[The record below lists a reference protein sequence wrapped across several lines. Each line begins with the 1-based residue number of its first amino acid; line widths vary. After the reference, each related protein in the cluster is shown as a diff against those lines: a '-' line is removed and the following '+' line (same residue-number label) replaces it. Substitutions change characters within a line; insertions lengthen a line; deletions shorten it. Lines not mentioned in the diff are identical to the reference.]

1 MKLAC
6 LLLCTILAFTAAV
19 AQGTPAG
26 TQAQGTPATPTAQ
39 TTPAAPADIFP
50 RPDLKFFDAP
60 SPTTAMVNA
69 FLNVIWGYDS
79 NRTWR
84 VEAIQQTKAPN
95 VAKVTVFVADK
106 AQGNKVESLRFF
118 TTPDGKHAIADTVFN
133 FGAHPYDEL
142 RATLQSRADGPS
154 RGAAAKTLEL
164 VEFADLQC
172 PHCKEA
178 VPVIQDLL
186 RDFPGAHFV
195 FQNFPL
201 VQIHPYAAESAAY
214 GNCIAQSKGDA
225 AFFTYIDSVYAHQE
239 SLTPELAQQTLRNA
253 ATAAGADPAAIK
265 ACAATP
271 AARARIAEQIKL
283 AEDIDI
289 EQTPT
294 LVING
299 HALAFGAIPY
309 EQLKQIVAWDAKQT
323 GAASALTAK

>member
-1 MKLAC
+1 MKLAA
-6 LLLCTILAFTAAV
+6 LLLCSALAASAAI
-19 AQGTPAG
+19 AQGTPAS
-26 TQAQGTPATPTAQ
+26 PTAQ

-50 RPDLKFFDAP
+50 QPNLKFFDAP
-60 SPTTAMVNA
+60 SPTTAEVNA
-69 FLNVIWGYDS
+69 FLNVIWGYDQ

-84 VEAIQQTKAPN
+84 VEAIQKTKAPN

-106 AQGNKVESLRFF
+106 SQGNKVESLRFF
-118 TTPDGKHAIADTVFN
+118 TTPDGKHAIADAVFS
-133 FGAHPYDEL
+133 FGPHPYDDL
-142 RATLQSRADGPS
+142 RAMLDQRADGPA
-154 RGAAAKTLEL
+154 RGAANKTLEL

-178 VPVIQDLL
+178 APIIADLQ

-201 VQIHPYAAESAAY
+201 VDIHPFAGQGAAY
-214 GNCIAQSKGDA
+214 GNCVAQAKGDA
-225 AFFTYIDSVYAHQE
+225 AFYTYIDNVFAHQE
-239 SLTPELAQQTLRNA
+239 SLTPELGQQTLDNA
-253 ATAAGADPAAIK
+253 VTAAGANPAAVK

-271 AARARIAEQIKL
+271 AAQAKVAAQIKL
-283 AEDIDI
+283 AEDADI

-299 HALAFGAIPY
+299 HPLAFGAIPY
-309 EQLKQIVAWDAKQT
+309 EQLKQIIAWDAKQT